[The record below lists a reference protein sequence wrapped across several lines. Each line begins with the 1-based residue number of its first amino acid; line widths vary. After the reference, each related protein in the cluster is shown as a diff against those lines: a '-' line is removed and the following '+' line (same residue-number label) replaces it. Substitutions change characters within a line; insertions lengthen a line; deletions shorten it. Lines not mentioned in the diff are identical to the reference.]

1 MTIWDNG
8 INLKSLLHFSKGFAR
23 FDDDGQVRT
32 INCGFPRNVATKI
45 RLVDLLTKIIF
56 SVTASHASINYLQ
69 YDYMGFPPCCPGTMR
84 GSIPDE
90 SDRGNITM
98 RRILDSLPD
107 QMLAASQV
115 ELSYTMSCYS
125 KEELFL
131 TETPPELLFTDLEV
145 IEAIEKFKTSLQV
158 IEDEIKLRNEALK
171 VPYEVLMPS
180 KIPMGISN

>member
-1 MTIWDNG
+1 
-8 INLKSLLHFSKGFAR
+8 
-23 FDDDGQVRT
+23 
-32 INCGFPRNVATKI
+32 
-45 RLVDLLTKIIF
+45 
-56 SVTASHASINYLQ
+56 
-69 YDYMGFPPCCPGTMR
+69 MGFPPCCPGTMR

-115 ELSYTMSCYS
+115 ELSYIMSCYS
-125 KEELFL
+125 TEELFL
-131 TETPPELLFTDLEV
+131 TETPPELLFNDLEV

-180 KIPMGISN
+180 KIPMGISK